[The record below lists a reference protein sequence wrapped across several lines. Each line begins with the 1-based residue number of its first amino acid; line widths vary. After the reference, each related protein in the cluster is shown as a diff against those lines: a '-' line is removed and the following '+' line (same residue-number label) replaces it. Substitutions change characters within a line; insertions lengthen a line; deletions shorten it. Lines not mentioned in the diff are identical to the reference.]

1 MTLLQGCIQKI
12 LFLQIL
18 VQLESCMFIVAWS
31 ILSGFHCKV
40 TLCISLKVSVVPTVF
55 LLTVSWRNRIRNF
68 CNDSRV
74 WFSTP
79 ERVKCQLIIDRKRYS
94 LHFLLKS
101 VYCAFMSRTKKLTM
115 NFVYLVYY
123 AKMNFKTNWNSSQLF
138 FSKITIIKLYIIGAL
153 TCISHSNAFMTL
165 LFYQLK
171 RCRKR

>member
-18 VQLESCMFIVAWS
+18 VQLESCLFIVAWS

-40 TLCISLKVSVVPTVF
+40 TLCISLKVPVDPTVF

-94 LHFLLKS
+94 LHF
-101 VYCAFMSRTKKLTM
+101 FTKKWLLCIYVM
-115 NFVYLVYY
+115 N
-123 AKMNFKTNWNSSQLF
+123 Q
-138 FSKITIIKLYIIGAL
+138 KINIEF
-153 TCISHSNAFMTL
+153 CISGVLCQNEF
-165 LFYQLK
+165 QN
-171 RCRKR
+171 